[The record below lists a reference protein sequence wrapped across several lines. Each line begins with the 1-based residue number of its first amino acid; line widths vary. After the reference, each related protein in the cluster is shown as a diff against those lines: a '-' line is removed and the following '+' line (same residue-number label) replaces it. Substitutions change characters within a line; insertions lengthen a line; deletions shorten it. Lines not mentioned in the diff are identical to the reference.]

1 MGWERVT
8 RYTAAE
14 WTAQKYTL
22 LANELGVE
30 TDTGLA
36 KQGDGVTAWG
46 SLGYFDPYGYQYKNL
61 SKEVTADVTNATA
74 TMAAISDLSVSLEAS
89 GVYVGELVLKCSNS
103 TAAEGISVDFDGSTA
118 TATAFAAGAAVLTG
132 GTTVAVTTV
141 SSALATDLNW
151 TTITGQTWITV
162 KLAITVNAA
171 GTFVP
176 RFCEGTAHSAG
187 TATISRGS
195 YLRLNKV

>member
-1 MGWERVT
+1 M
-8 RYTAAE
+8 
-14 WTAQKYTL
+14 
-22 LANELGVE
+22 AN
-30 TDTGLA
+30 
-36 KQGDGVTAWG
+36 
-46 SLGYFDPYGYQYKNL
+46 
-61 SKEVTADVTNATA
+61 
-74 TMAAISDLSVSLEAS
+74 
-89 GVYVGELVLKCSNS
+89 
-103 TAAEGISVDFDGSTA
+103 
-118 TATAFAAGAAVLTG
+118 
-132 GTTVAVTTV
+132 
-141 SSALATDLNW
+141 DLNW